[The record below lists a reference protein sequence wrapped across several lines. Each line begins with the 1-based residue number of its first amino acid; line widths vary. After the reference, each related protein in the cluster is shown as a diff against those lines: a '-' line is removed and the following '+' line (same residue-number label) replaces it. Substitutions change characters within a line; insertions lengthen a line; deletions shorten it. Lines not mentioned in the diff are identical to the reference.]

1 MRTRTHR
8 RAGLLVAGTALIAGV
23 VLPRAAAEPTTTAT
37 SEYSADQYGYV
48 DTGARCD
55 DNQTLME
62 FGRTSRALVAICVAA
77 DGQLEY
83 RAVRLSDKAEAS
95 MPASR
100 ESDGAVV
107 ATNDSVTYTV
117 SKESIVVADG
127 DQVLYRDPW
136 IEFRQPRFPSG
147 PAASSTSAPAPS
159 STTAVPTPPVSTT
172 TVSTT
177 TVTPT
182 PSTQG

>member
-1 MRTRTHR
+1 MLTITAG
-8 RAGLLVAGTALIAGV
+8 RAGFLLAGTALIAAA
-23 VLPRAAAEPTTTAT
+23 VLPRAAAEP
-37 SEYSADQYGYV
+37 EYTADQYGYV
-48 DTGARCD
+48 DTAARCD

-83 RAVRLSDKAEAS
+83 RAVRLSDQAEAS

-100 ESDGAVV
+100 ASDGAVV

-147 PAASSTSAPAPS
+147 PATPTPSSSPAPS
-159 STTAVPTPPVSTT
+159 STTAVPTPTVSTT

-182 PSTQG
+182 PSSQG